1 MKTAVDVQGL
11 SPLTANRTLIEALR
25 LRLELETSQPVQLVE
40 THISWVL
47 LAGTL
52 AYKVKKPVHLAFV
65 DFSTLALRK
74 HFCEE
79 ELRLNRRL
87 AASLYLRVVPICGSA
102 QAPRIDG
109 PGEPID
115 YAVCMR
121 RFAPGA
127 LLSERVAAGNLL
139 PEHLESFAR
148 RLAEFHQEAPIAP
161 LVPGRDAIERVTGPV
176 LGVLQELRRHVD
188 GARVSA
194 LESWV
199 ATQAE
204 ALRETWSA
212 RQHSGRVRECH
223 GDLHLANVVLLDT
236 EVTAF
241 DCVEFDPALR
251 QIDVLSDVAFLTMD
265 LKANGR
271 SDLAFRF
278 LDAYL
283 QCSGDYAG
291 VPVLRFY
298 EVYRTLVRALVGL
311 VRAQSVDA
319 GAPSDPDYL
328 ACAERLTQGT
338 GHCARLLIT
347 HGVSGSGKST
357 LAQQLLAPAG
367 AIRLR
372 SDVERKRLFGLSA
385 LERSTNRAQIYTPG
399 ATARTFDRLA
409 LCARTALRC
418 GYPVIVDAA
427 FLRRAERDAFRA
439 LAAELHVPFTILHCT
454 AREERLR
461 ERVAARTSSGADPS
475 EADVAVLE
483 RQLQH
488 REPLAGD
495 ECAFVIEAPTD
506 DSVNALSLC
515 ERWFART

>member
-1 MKTAVDVQGL
+1 MAANP
-11 SPLTANRTLIEALR
+11 PLIDALR
-25 LRLELETSQPVQLVE
+25 RHLQLQSGQPVQLVE

-52 AYKVKKPVHLAFV
+52 AYKLKKPVHLAFV
-65 DFSTLALRK
+65 DFSTLALRR

-87 AASLYLRVVPICGSA
+87 APSLYLRVVPISGSA
-102 QAPRIDG
+102 HAPRIGG
-109 PGEPID
+109 PGEAID

-127 LLSERVAAGNLL
+127 LLSERLAAGSLL
-139 PEHLESFAR
+139 PEHLETFAG
-148 RLAEFHQEAPIAP
+148 RLARFHQAAPIAP
-161 LVPGRDAIERVTGPV
+161 LLPGHDAVERVTGPV
-176 LGVLQELRRHVD
+176 LGVLQGLRRHLD

-199 ATQAE
+199 AAQVA
-204 ALRETWSA
+204 ALRDTWSE
-212 RQHSGRVRECH
+212 RQHDGRVRECH

-241 DCVEFDPALR
+241 DCVEFDLALR
-251 QIDVLSDVAFLTMD
+251 QTDVMADVGFLTMD
-265 LKANGR
+265 LKVNGR
-271 SDLAFRF
+271 GDLAFRF

-283 QCSGDYAG
+283 QCSGDYGG

-298 EVYRTLVRALVGL
+298 EVYRALVRALVGCL
-311 VRAQSVDA
+311 R
-319 GAPSDPDYL
+319 GANEGSGTPSGPDYL
-328 ACAERLTQGT
+328 ACAENLTRGSGQG
-338 GHCARLLIT
+338 ARLLIT
-347 HGVSGSGKST
+347 HGLSGSGKST

-372 SDVERKRLFGLSA
+372 SDVERKRMFGLSA
-385 LERSTNRAQIYTPG
+385 LERSTDHASIYTSD
-399 ATARTFDRLA
+399 ATRRTFERLA
-409 LCARTALRC
+409 QYARTALRS

-427 FLRRAERDAFRA
+427 FLRRAQRDAFRA

-454 AREERLR
+454 AHEERLR
-461 ERVAARTSSGADPS
+461 QRVAARTASGTDPS

-483 RQLQH
+483 HQLQQ
-488 REPLAGD
+488 REPLADD
-495 ECAFVIEAPTD
+495 ERAFTIEAVTD
-506 DSVNALSLC
+506 EPIDAPSLR
-515 ERWFART
+515 ERWFAHA